1 MALTSGTKLGPYEI
15 QSPLG
20 AGGMGEVYRARD
32 MRLGREVAIKVLPES
47 FSSDL
52 DRLQRF
58 QQEAR
63 ALSALNHPN
72 LLAIYDVGVQ
82 DGVHYLVSELLEGQ
96 TLRERMNR
104 NPLPQRKVAEYVLQI
119 ANGLAAAH
127 DKEIVHRDLKPENV
141 FVTRDERVKIL
152 DFGLAKQSRA
162 AGSADTATL
171 VATPTAVG
179 VVMGT
184 AGYMSP
190 EQVRGQAVGHRSDI
204 FSLGAILYEMI
215 SGKQAFHGE
224 SGVETMNAILKEEPP
239 ELAESGLN
247 VSPGLERIVRRCLE
261 KTPERRFQSASDL
274 AFAIEALSGVSSSKT
289 AQPAVAAPSIFRRR
303 AAWITAALLLAV
315 AAIAFVTGIKFAT
328 KPPLIFDQLAFGPGY
343 VSSARFT
350 PDGANVVYGASWNG
364 KPLEIFS
371 ARLDGVESRSLGL
384 PPADVLATSASGDMA
399 ILLGRHHFFQWMT
412 TGTLARVPLSG
423 GAPRPLMENVCD
435 ADITADGKDLAV
447 VRCGSD
453 QQSLEFPIGKVLYR
467 TGGWIDHPAISPD
480 GKEVAFIDHPIAGDD
495 RGYVVLVNLSGKSER
510 LTEEWSSIK
519 GLTWSRRTQEVWF
532 SASIGGESVALRAVT
547 RSGKQRVLFSAPVD
561 LMIRDINAQGQV
573 LLTATRSFSEIAIHR
588 PGLTSDRVL
597 DFGSSTGSIAG
608 LSDDGSLLAVNYSGS
623 GTGTDYLTYVVRT
636 DSPELIRLG
645 EGDPSGISP
654 DGKWIASFRPSSP
667 GKIILYPTGTGEARS
682 FDIGPIANTGIFCSW
697 TRDSSQFVYTG
708 SESGKPPRPYLIDV
722 ASGTARPVAPENTAD
737 AMISPDGHFVLARNA
752 QGFALY
758 PIEGGAPQPVHGISA
773 HEYPVQWDS
782 SGTKLYVWDRS
793 FPAHISLL
801 DTRGGER
808 KPWLDTMPPDPAG
821 LLYANLFFTPDGK
834 SYAYRYRRVLS
845 TLYVTDGLR

>member
-1 MALTSGTKLGPYEI
+1 MALAFGTKLGPYEI

-20 AGGMGEVYRARD
+20 VGGMGEVYRARD
-32 MRLGREVAIKVLPES
+32 TRLGREVAIKVLPDS

-63 ALSALNHPN
+63 VLSALNHPN

-82 DGVHYLVSELLEGQ
+82 DGIHYLVSELLEGQ

-104 NPLPQRKVAEYVLQI
+104 NPLPQRKVTEYVLQL

-152 DFGLAKQSRA
+152 DFGLAKQTRA
-162 AGSADTATL
+162 AGTADTATL
-171 VATPTAVG
+171 AATPTAVG

-215 SGKQAFHGE
+215 SGEQAFHGE

-289 AQPAVAAPSIFRRR
+289 AQPAGAAPSVFRRR
-303 AAWITAALLLAV
+303 AAWLTAASLLTVAV
-315 AAIAFVTGIKFAT
+315 IAFVTGMKFAT

-384 PPADVLATSASGDMA
+384 PPADVLATSANGDMA

-423 GAPRPLMENVCD
+423 GAPRPLMENACD

-453 QQSLEFPIGKVLYR
+453 QQSLEFPIGKALYR
-467 TGGWIDHPAISPD
+467 TGGWIDHPAISP
-480 GKEVAFIDHPIAGDD
+480 GGNEVAFIDHPIAGDD

-561 LMIRDINAQGQV
+561 LMIEDINAQGQV

-608 LSDDGSLLAVNYSGS
+608 LSDEGSLMAVNYSGS
-623 GTGTDYLTYVVRT
+623 GTGTDYLTYMVRT
-636 DSPELIRLG
+636 DSPELVRLG

-667 GKIILYPTGTGEARS
+667 GKIILYPTGTGEPRS

-697 TRDSSQFVYTG
+697 TRDSSEFVYTG

-722 ASGTARPVAPENTAD
+722 ASGTARPVAPENTSD
-737 AMISPDGHFVLARNA
+737 ALISPDGHFVLARNA

-793 FPAHISLL
+793 FPAHVSLL
-801 DTRGGER
+801 DPRSGVR

-845 TLYVTDGLR
+845 TLYVTNGLR